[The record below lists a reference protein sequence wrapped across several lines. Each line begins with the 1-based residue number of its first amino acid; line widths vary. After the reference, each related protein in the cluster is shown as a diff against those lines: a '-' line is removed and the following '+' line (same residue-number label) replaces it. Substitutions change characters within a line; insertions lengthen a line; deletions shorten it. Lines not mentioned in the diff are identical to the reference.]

1 MPARLKSLELQG
13 YKTFA
18 ARTIFEFADSITAI
32 VGPNGSGKSNI
43 ADALRWVL
51 GEQSY
56 SLLRG
61 KRTEDMIFAGSEQ
74 RSRAGMA
81 SATILFDNSDDW
93 LPIDYSEVAVARRA
107 YRDGQNEYLLNGQR
121 VRLRDVSELLSESGL
136 AERTYTIIG
145 QGLVDAALA
154 LKAEERRRLFEEAAG
169 IGLHRTRKEEALR
182 RLDATQ
188 RNLERVQDILSELQ
202 PRLRSLERQARR
214 AEEYEQVKADLR
226 QVLREWYGFHWH
238 RAQRELSEARRKAKR
253 QEIAL
258 DSARQ
263 AQANYHQKLRSVRNR
278 IQKFRER
285 LNVQHRK
292 SVELHSKREEV
303 SRKLAVLDERQS
315 SLERLR
321 TSLQNDVLRLEEQIG
336 IERNRFDQAAG
347 EVSRLEEELRE
358 AQGQAAQASQVLKN
372 RQAER
377 EAAEAAL
384 REARVS
390 LRELND
396 QRSQID
402 VRLSERQAQIERL
415 AAMLLDSKNT
425 LEESSRRVLELE
437 ERFASQAEEMKAA
450 ENARDEVAAKL
461 KIHQKHIDDLEE
473 RRAEAAKAHAE
484 IVAELARIQ
493 AHLDVIEQAEQTLD
507 GYSNGARILLQ
518 AARQKQLKGAL
529 GALSSNLDVPPELET
544 AIAAVL
550 GDFLDAILLH
560 REASPEA
567 ALELL
572 ERRSSRGALLPLGS
586 IIPSPVLILNG
597 DIESGKILGVAAD
610 LVHASSGL
618 RPVLDALLGQVVV
631 VTDRQT
637 ARRVLDE
644 IYSKDGS
651 TSEVQTIRAVT
662 LRGEV
667 FHGSG
672 MILSGSTSKSTTLS
686 RPRQRRELEYKIS
699 LSGQRL
705 DQLKIGQEAL
715 DRQLSDLASEHD
727 DLSKSLQGKNLDLET
742 AHKAYA
748 QGSVALEQ
756 ARRETRWQDEKCAN
770 LEAEIDSAKEEV
782 TQMQEKAG
790 QLTDKLAQA
799 NERMKEKAA
808 QLAALSID
816 EYQSRASHWNTRC
829 AVIERALADARSRQ
843 TERKTS
849 LEDARSARAVYQ
861 NRLDEIGLDEQSDKV
876 GKIELRHS
884 AQEVGKQIAETGG
897 LIDLAENAL
906 ATAEREQEKLL
917 TSQGDSQ
924 QESNAIEHQ
933 YAQSRI
939 ELARR
944 QEALESLRRRIE
956 DDFGLV
962 AFEYAE
968 DVSGPTPLPI
978 QGMVERLP
986 LVTQLSAETEENLK
1000 RQRAQLRR
1008 MGPINPEARE
1018 EYKEVKERYQF
1029 LVNQVNDLIR
1039 AEADIHKVIGELDR
1053 LMQRE
1058 FHSTFQAVEGEFRE
1072 IFHRL
1077 FGGGSA
1083 RLILTDPDDLTNT
1096 GIDIEA
1102 RLPGRREQGLSLLS
1116 GGERSLTAAA
1126 LVFALLRVSPTPFC
1140 VLDEVD
1146 AMLDEANVGR
1156 FRELLRELS
1165 QSTQFIIIT
1174 HNRNTVQVADI
1185 IYGVT
1190 MGRDSTSQVIS
1201 LKLDEVS
1208 KVIA

>member
-1 MPARLKSLELQG
+1 MPTRLKSLELQG

-18 ARTIFEFADSITAI
+18 ARTVFEFADSITAI

-61 KRTEDMIFAGSEQ
+61 KKTADMIFAGSEQ

-81 SATILFDNSDDW
+81 SATIVFDNSGDW

-169 IGLHRTRKEEALR
+169 VGLHRFRREEALR
-182 RLDATQ
+182 RLDTTR
-188 RNLERVQDILSELQ
+188 RNLDRVQDILAELQ
-202 PRLRSLERQARR
+202 PRVRSLERQARR
-214 AEEYEQVKADLR
+214 AEEYEQVKADLHT
-226 QVLREWYGFHWH
+226 VLREWYGYHWH

-258 DSARQ
+258 ESARQ
-263 AQANYHQKLRSVRNR
+263 AQANYQQKLKSLRNR
-278 IQKFRER
+278 IQEIREQLSNHHRESAR
-285 LNVQHRK
+285 LHNQ
-292 SVELHSKREEV
+292 REEIN
-303 SRKLAVLDERQS
+303 RQLAVLDERQRS
-315 SLERLR
+315 FIELR
-321 TSLQNDVLRLEEQIG
+321 DNLQNDILRLEEEIG
-336 IERNRFDQAAG
+336 VEQNRLEQAARDI
-347 EVSRLEEELRE
+347 SRLEEELSE
-358 AQGQAAQASQVLKN
+358 ARDQASLASQFFETK
-372 RQAER
+372 RAER

-384 REARVS
+384 REQRD
-390 LRELND
+390 LLTELNH
-396 QRSQID
+396 QRSQIE

-415 AAMLLDSKNT
+415 GMTLLKSRTDLKESNEQALK
-425 LEESSRRVLELE
+425 LEESLESATE
-437 ERFASQAEEMKAA
+437 AMNIA
-450 ENARDEVAAKL
+450 ENAWGQAESRL
-461 KIHQKHIDDLEE
+461 KIQQGKIDSIEIDRKET
-473 RRAEAAKAHAE
+473 AEAQSGILAD
-484 IVAELARIQ
+484 LARIQ
-493 AHLDVIEQAEQTLD
+493 AQLDVLEQAEQSLD
-507 GYSNGARILLQ
+507 GYASGARILLQ
-518 AARQKQLKGAL
+518 AARQKQLNGIL
-529 GALSSNLDVPPELET
+529 GALSGNLEVPSHLET
-544 AIAAVL
+544 AVAAVL
-550 GDFLDAILLH
+550 GEFLDAILLSK
-560 REASPEA
+560 EANLES
-567 ALELL
+567 ALEIL
-572 ERRSSRGALLPLGS
+572 ETQPSRGAILPLDS
-586 IIPSPVLILNG
+586 IIPSPALVLNG
-597 DIESGKILGVAAD
+597 DLDSGEVLGVAAN
-610 LVHASSGL
+610 LINASPDL
-618 RPVLDALLGQVVV
+618 RPVLEVLLGRVLVVE
-631 VTDRQT
+631 DRQA
-637 ARRVLDE
+637 ARHVLKE
-644 IYSKDGS
+644 LYSKDRALS
-651 TSEVQTIRAVT
+651 DAQYIRAVT
-662 LRGEV
+662 LKGEV
-667 FHGSG
+667 FHASGPILAGSEA
-672 MILSGSTSKSTTLS
+672 KSTKLG
-686 RPRQRRELEYKIS
+686 RPRQRRELEQQLA
-699 LSGQRL
+699 LSTRQNEHFKNRQREL
-705 DQLKIGQEAL
+705 DDQLF
-715 DRQLSDLASEHD
+715 
-727 DLSKSLQGKNLDLET
+727 DLSSEYENLAKTLEVKSILLDEAQKKHAQELAGLERAKLEIQWQEEKCKSLET
-742 AHKAYA
+742 EMAS
-748 QGSVALEQ
+748 G
-756 ARRETRWQDEKCAN
+756 
-770 LEAEIDSAKEEV
+770 KEEISE
-782 TQMQEKAG
+782 MQGRA
-790 QLTDKLAQA
+790 AQIEVRLSEA
-799 NERMKEKAA
+799 DEVLRKKAA
-808 QLAALSID
+808 ELAALSID
-816 EYQSRASHWNTRC
+816 EYQDQVSHWKTRI
-829 AVIERALADARSRQ
+829 AVIERALADAEARQ

-849 LEDARSARAVYQ
+849 LKNARSAQSMYR
-861 NRLDEIGLDEQSDKV
+861 NRLDGIGLEEQTQEREKV
-876 GKIELRHS
+876 QLRQSEVEISKQIEELR
-884 AQEVGKQIAETGG
+884 G
-897 LIDLAENAL
+897 LIEPAEEAL
-906 ATAEREQEKLL
+906 VATESDQDKLL
-917 TSQGDSQ
+917 AAEGEAQ
-924 QESNAIEHQ
+924 QESNMAEHRH
-933 YAQSRI
+933 AQAKI
-939 ELARR
+939 DLARQ
-944 QEALESLRRRIE
+944 QEALDSLRRRIE

-986 LVTQLSAETEENLK
+986 LVTQLSAETEESLK

-1008 MGPINPEARE
+1008 MGPINPEARQ
-1018 EYKEVKERYQF
+1018 EYREVKERHQF
-1029 LVNQVNDLIR
+1029 LTNQVNDLLR
-1039 AEADIHKVIGELDR
+1039 AKADIHKVISELDA
-1053 LMQRE
+1053 LMEYE
-1058 FHSTFQAVEGEFRE
+1058 FHSTFQAVEGEFRR

-1083 RLILTDPDDLTNT
+1083 RLVLTDPEDLTNT

>member
-18 ARTIFEFADSITAI
+18 VRTVFEFADSITAI

-61 KRTEDMIFAGSEQ
+61 KKTEDMIFAGSEQ

-107 YRDGQNEYLLNGQR
+107 YRDGQNEYLLNNQR

-169 IGLHRTRKEEALR
+169 IGLHRSRREEALR

-188 RNLERVQDILSELQ
+188 RNLERVQDILTELQ

-226 QVLREWYGFHWH
+226 QVLREWYGYHWH
-238 RAQRELSEARRKAKR
+238 RAQRELSEARRKARR

-263 AQANYHQKLRSVRNR
+263 AQANYHQKLRSARNR
-278 IQKFRER
+278 IQELREQS
-285 LNVQHRK
+285 NIQHRK
-292 SVELHSKREEV
+292 SAELHNQREEV
-303 SRKLAVLDERQS
+303 NRKLAVLDERQT
-315 SLERLR
+315 SLARLR
-321 TSLQNDVLRLEEQIG
+321 TNLQNDILRLEERIG
-336 IERNRFDQAAG
+336 VEQNRFEQAAR
-347 EVSRLEEELRE
+347 EVARLEEELKE
-358 AQGQAAQASQVLKN
+358 AQNQAGQASAVLN
-372 RQAER
+372 SRQAER
-377 EAAEAAL
+377 EAAEVAL

-390 LRELND
+390 LTELND
-396 QRSQID
+396 QRSQIG
-402 VRLSERQAQIERL
+402 VRLSERQAQMERL
-415 AAMLLDSKNT
+415 SVVLLESKNT
-425 LEESSRRVLELE
+425 LEESSRRAREFE
-437 ERFASQAEEMKAA
+437 ERFASSTEAMKVA
-450 ENARDEVAAKL
+450 ENAWNEVEARLKIQQKRIGDLEKKQAEVA
-461 KIHQKHIDDLEE
+461 
-473 RRAEAAKAHAE
+473 EAQAGTLAD
-484 IVAELARIQ
+484 LARIRAQ
-493 AHLDVIEQAEQTLD
+493 LDVIEQAEQALD
-507 GYSNGARILLQ
+507 GYASGARILLQ
-518 AARQKQLKGAL
+518 AARQKELKGAL

-544 AIAAVL
+544 AVAAVL
-550 GDFLDAILLH
+550 GDFLDAILLNG
-560 REASPEA
+560 EANPEA

-572 ERRSSRGALLPLGS
+572 ERRSARAALLPLDS
-586 IIPSPVLILNG
+586 IIPSPPLTLNG
-597 DIESGKILGVAAD
+597 DLESRKILGVAAD
-610 LVHASSGL
+610 LVHASSDL
-618 RPVLDALLGQVVV
+618 QPVLDALLGQVLVV
-631 VTDRQT
+631 KDRHA
-637 ARRVLDE
+637 ARQVLDDL
-644 IYSKDGS
+644 YSKGGS
-651 TSEVQTIRAVT
+651 GSEVQTIKAVT

-672 MILSGSTSKSTTLS
+672 LILAGSESKSTTLS
-686 RPRQRRELEYKIS
+686 RPRQRRELEQQMA
-699 LSGQRL
+699 LSTRRMDHFRIQ
-705 DQLKIGQEAL
+705 QEEL
-715 DRQLSDLASEHD
+715 DRQLSDLTSEHD
-727 DLSKSLQGKNLDLET
+727 ELRKSLEAKNRELDE
-742 AHKAYA
+742 ARKAYR
-748 QGSVALEQ
+748 QESVALEQ
-756 ARRETRWQDEKCAN
+756 AQREAKWQEEKYMG
-770 LEAEIDSAKEEV
+770 LGREIDSTKQEIA
-782 TQMQEKAG
+782 QMEARAG
-790 QLTDKLAQA
+790 QLEAKLA
-799 NERMKEKAA
+799 EGDEYLKEKAA

-816 EYQSRASHWNTRC
+816 EYRARVSHWNTRC
-829 AVIERALADARSRQ
+829 AVIERALTDAKVRQ
-843 TERKTS
+843 TERKIG
-849 LEDARSARAVYQ
+849 LEEARSTQSVYRD
-861 NRLDEIGLDEQSDKV
+861 RLEEIGLDEESQKV
-876 GKIELRHS
+876 EKIELRHS
-884 AQEVGKQIAETGG
+884 ELGISKQIEEIGG
-897 LIDLAENAL
+897 LIDLTEGAL
-906 ATAEREQEKLL
+906 ATVENEQEKLL
-917 TSQGDSQ
+917 TSEGDAQ
-924 QESNAIEHQ
+924 QESNVIEHQ

-944 QEALESLRRRIE
+944 QEGLESLKRRIE

-986 LVTQLSAETEENLK
+986 LVTELSAETEESLK

-1018 EYKEVKERYQF
+1018 EYKEVKERYLF
-1029 LVNQVNDLIR
+1029 LTNQVNDLNK
-1039 AEADIHKVIGELDR
+1039 AEADIHKVISELDT
-1053 LMQRE
+1053 LMERE
-1058 FHSTFQAVEGEFRE
+1058 FHSTFQAVEGEFRQ

-1083 RLILTDPDDLTNT
+1083 RLVLTDPEDLTNT